1 MKQSQIL
8 SQDKN
13 TVLMDF
19 SYLYSTKDRDN
30 LEQYFKLKEKYD
42 YTLSNDELESLKN
55 DVKAFGHYDVVLHPE
70 TTGKYLHILAAE
82 LGDKVVC
89 IEKNDKETIK
99 TLVAEQKMMKAERN
113 SLMACIENDM
123 GSSFQINKIKGNQRK
138 RFKNILFKDVDLSL
152 YAGKKVLLLDD
163 SVFSGET
170 LIALKEFVKIECDVK
185 VLYSKY

>member
-8 SQDKN
+8 SQDQN

-19 SYLYSTKDRDN
+19 AYLYSTKDRDN

-42 YTLSNDELESLKN
+42 YTLSNDELEALKN

-82 LGDKVVC
+82 LGEEVVC
-89 IEKNDKETIK
+89 IQKNDKETIK
-99 TLVAEQKMMKAERN
+99 SLVSEQKMMKAERN
-113 SLMACIENDM
+113 SLMACIDNDM
-123 GSSFQINKIKGNQRK
+123 AESFQINKVKGNQRK
-138 RFKNILFKDVDLSL
+138 RFKDILFKQVDLSQ
-152 YAGKKVLLLDD
+152 YKDKKVLLLDD

-170 LIALKEFVKIECDVK
+170 LVALKEFVNIDCDVR
-185 VLYSKY
+185 VLYSKF